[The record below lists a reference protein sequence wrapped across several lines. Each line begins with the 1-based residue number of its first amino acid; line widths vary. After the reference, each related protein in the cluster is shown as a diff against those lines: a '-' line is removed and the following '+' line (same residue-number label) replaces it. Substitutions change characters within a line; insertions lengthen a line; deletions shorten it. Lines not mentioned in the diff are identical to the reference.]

1 MQQVTDPPDERDIG
15 SADET
20 DAPAGRTRRGHGRV
34 TLQQV
39 AEAAGVTKIT
49 VSRYLREPRKVAP
62 ATAERI
68 ALALAEH
75 AYMPNK
81 QAGMLASGRS
91 RMIAAIVPSL
101 ANSVFAETVQ
111 GLAEG
116 LQSAGYELMLAASG
130 YSMQRE
136 EEQVRAVLGWS
147 PDALAVT
154 GRHHTPAAR
163 ALLRAAAEAGTPIIE
178 MWDWQP
184 RSAEFTQVGFN
195 HAEVGR
201 AMARHFTEAGHQRLA
216 YVDTGVESDY
226 RAHERGQAFIAAA
239 KAAAVE
245 AQTLTAPAGDA
256 FEAGRAAL
264 VQLLDQTGRP
274 TVDAMAFANDHLAC
288 GAWLEAQQRG
298 LAVPRQLALMGFGD
312 FPLSRQLGGGI
323 TSLRPPRYEIGRE
336 TAATMLALLDSAGEP
351 PAARGGRQ
359 VAWSLVER
367 ASSGKAST

>member
-1 MQQVTDPPDERDIG
+1 MQQVTDPPDERHGDP
-15 SADET
+15 ADDAET
-20 DAPAGRTRRGHGRV
+20 PAGRTRRGHGRV

-49 VSRYLREPRKVAP
+49 VSRYLREPQKVAP

-68 ALALAEH
+68 AQALAAH

-101 ANSVFAETVQ
+101 SNSVFAETVQ

-116 LQSAGYELMLAASG
+116 LQSAGFELMLAATG
-130 YSMQRE
+130 YSLQRE

-147 PDALAVT
+147 PDALAIS
-154 GRHHTPAAR
+154 GRHHTPVAR
-163 ALLRAAAEAGTPIIE
+163 ALLRAAADAGTPIVE

-201 AMARHFTEAGHQRLA
+201 AMARHFTEAGHRRLA

-226 RAHERGQAFIAAA
+226 RAHERGQAFAAAA
-239 KAAAVE
+239 KAAGVE

-264 VQLLDQTGRP
+264 AQLLDARGRP

-288 GAWLEAQQRG
+288 GAWLEAERRG
-298 LAVPRQLALMGFGD
+298 LEVPKQLALMGFGD
-312 FPLSRQLGGGI
+312 FPLSRQLGSGI
-323 TSLRPPRYEIGRE
+323 TSLRPPRYEIGCE
-336 TAATMLALLDSAGEP
+336 TAATMLALLDRRGQP
-351 PAARGGRQ
+351 LAARGGRQ
-359 VAWSLVER
+359 VAWSLVVR
-367 ASSGKAST
+367 GSSRTAA